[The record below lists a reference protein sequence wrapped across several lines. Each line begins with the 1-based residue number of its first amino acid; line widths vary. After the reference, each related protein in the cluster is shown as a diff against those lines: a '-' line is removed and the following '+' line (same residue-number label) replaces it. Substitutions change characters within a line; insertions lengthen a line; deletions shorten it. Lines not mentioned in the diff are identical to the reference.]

1 MKFAVRYYTRT
12 GHTEKLAQAIAEALG
27 TEALDIGLP
36 LTEDVDILFLGS
48 AVYAAGLMDDSI
60 EKFVKG
66 IDVKVGK
73 IVNFSSAALLGST
86 RKQVKKFAD
95 AKGIPMA
102 EEEFFCK
109 GEFKFVAKG
118 RPNAQD
124 IADAASFAKKF
135 TAE

>member
-1 MKFAVRYYTRT
+1 MKFAVRYYTKT
-12 GHTEKLAQAIAEALG
+12 GHTEKLAQAIAEAVG
-27 TEALDIGLP
+27 AEALDIGHP

-86 RKQVKKFAD
+86 KKQAKKFAD
-95 AKGIPMA
+95 AKEIPMV

-118 RPNAQD
+118 RPNEQD
-124 IADAASFAKKF
+124 LADAAAFAKSIV
-135 TAE
+135 AE